1 MHTAAKS
8 SGPKGTTQ
16 CGIWGALGEERLRVR
31 AAGLVASSDLGLG
44 LPTSLRLA
52 VLILEVSAVG
62 SSRSTRA
69 GQWAQLMAA
78 VGLLG
83 LKKVGMHFT
92 TVSLYIEHPTVPKR
106 RGSTFWRGL
115 SSRGLA
121 VQDKRCR
128 EFSEVTSSSADLPT
142 SDEILYQPF
151 SVLHHTYMISDLLK
165 RNTKR
170 KCSEAGFLA
179 PL

>member
-92 TVSLYIEHPTVPKR
+92 TVTAYISSIPQCQNAEAAHSGVGFHPEGWPCRTNAA
-106 RGSTFWRGL
+106 GS
-115 SSRGLA
+115 
-121 VQDKRCR
+121 
-128 EFSEVTSSSADLPT
+128 
-142 SDEILYQPF
+142 
-151 SVLHHTYMISDLLK
+151 SVK
-165 RNTKR
+165 
-170 KCSEAGFLA
+170 
-179 PL
+179 